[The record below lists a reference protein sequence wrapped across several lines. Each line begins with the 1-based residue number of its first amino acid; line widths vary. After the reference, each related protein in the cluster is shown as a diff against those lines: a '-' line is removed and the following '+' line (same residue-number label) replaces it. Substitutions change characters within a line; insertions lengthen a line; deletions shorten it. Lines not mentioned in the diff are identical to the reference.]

1 MTQTKESMALG
12 PRLPKGRSPA
22 ALQELTS
29 AYLDSGSPGV
39 ITFHVQEFIHIDL
52 QLWDLLLLG
61 QGWEEAQT
69 GASARRGCGEDSLP
83 NSKADQPSLPSKD
96 SCSGKENRSGLCQGK
111 LPNEGELPVPASGHQ
126 GRQTDRA
133 GDLGL

>member
-1 MTQTKESMALG
+1 M
-12 PRLPKGRSPA
+12 
-22 ALQELTS
+22 TS
-29 AYLDSGSPGV
+29 AYLDSSSPG
-39 ITFHVQEFIHIDL
+39 IIAFHVQELIHIYL
-52 QLWDLLLLG
+52 ELWDLLLLG
-61 QGWEEAQT
+61 QGWEEADKCLSQ
-69 GASARRGCGEDSLP
+69 RGCGEDSLP
-83 NSKADQPSLPSKD
+83 NSEPDQPSLPSKD